1 MPTYKI
7 AVLPGDGIGKEIT
20 SAAVGVL
27 NAVGEKY
34 NKNFEMKEAPVG
46 WEAYK
51 LHKTCLPKE
60 TLSICKK
67 SDAILLGAVGHPD
80 ADKLAPEDRPERA
93 ALLPLRKK
101 FDLFANLRPAK
112 VFPEL
117 VDSSPLKR
125 SIVEQG
131 IDMLIVREL
140 TGDVYFGKP
149 KGIKGKGDAE
159 AGFDMMKYSRK
170 EVKRIAKVAFEF
182 AQKRRKKLTSVDKAN
197 VLSSSVL
204 WRKVVDEVAGKYSDV
219 KLEHYYVD
227 NAAMQ
232 LVKNPGQFDVML
244 CGNMFGDILS
254 DEASTICG
262 SLGML
267 PSASINEKKFGLFEP
282 IHGSAPKYEGMN
294 VVNPIATIMSTSMML
309 EHSFGLKKEAAAV
322 EGAVKKAL
330 QQGYRTRDIYAE
342 GMKLL
347 GTREMGKKIAEF
359 V

>member
-1 MPTYKI
+1 
-7 AVLPGDGIGKEIT
+7 
-20 SAAVGVL
+20 
-27 NAVGEKY
+27 
-34 NKNFEMKEAPVG
+34 
-46 WEAYK
+46 
-51 LHKTCLPKE
+51 
-60 TLSICKK
+60 
-67 SDAILLGAVGHPD
+67 
-80 ADKLAPEDRPERA
+80 
-93 ALLPLRKK
+93 
-101 FDLFANLRPAK
+101 
-112 VFPEL
+112 
-117 VDSSPLKR
+117 
-125 SIVEQG
+125 
-131 IDMLIVREL
+131 
-140 TGDVYFGKP
+140 
-149 KGIKGKGDAE
+149 
-159 AGFDMMKYSRK
+159 
-170 EVKRIAKVAFEF
+170 
-182 AQKRRKKLTSVDKAN
+182 
-197 VLSSSVL
+197 
-204 WRKVVDEVAGKYSDV
+204 
-219 KLEHYYVD
+219 
-227 NAAMQ
+227 MQ

>member
-1 MPTYKI
+1 M
-7 AVLPGDGIGKEIT
+7 
-20 SAAVGVL
+20 
-27 NAVGEKY
+27 
-34 NKNFEMKEAPVG
+34 
-46 WEAYK
+46 
-51 LHKTCLPKE
+51 
-60 TLSICKK
+60 
-67 SDAILLGAVGHPD
+67 
-80 ADKLAPEDRPERA
+80 
-93 ALLPLRKK
+93 
-101 FDLFANLRPAK
+101 
-112 VFPEL
+112 
-117 VDSSPLKR
+117 KR

>member
-20 SAAVGVL
+20 AAAVGVL

-34 NKNFEMKEAPVG
+34 NKTFEMKEAPVG

-60 TLSICKK
+60 TLSLCRK

-80 ADKLAPEDRPERA
+80 AEKLAPEDRPERA

-117 VDSSPLKR
+117 IDSSPLKR

-131 IDMLIVREL
+131 VDILIVREL

-149 KGIKGKGDAE
+149 KGIKGKGDDE
-159 AGFDMMKYSRK
+159 TGFDMMKYSRK

-182 AQKRRKKLTSVDKAN
+182 AQKRKKKLTSIDKAN
-197 VLSSSVL
+197 VLSNSVL
-204 WRKVVDEVAGKYSDV
+204 WRKVVEETAKKYKDV
-219 KLEHYYVD
+219 QLEHYYVD

-232 LVKNPGQFDVML
+232 LVKNPSQFDVML

-282 IHGSAPKYEGMN
+282 IHGSAPKYEGKDIA
-294 VVNPIATIMSTSMML
+294 NPIATIMSTSMML
-309 EHSFGLKKEAAAV
+309 EHSFGLKNEAMAV
-322 EGAVKKAL
+322 ESAVKKAL
-330 QQGYRTRDIYAE
+330 QQGFRTKDIYTE
-342 GMKLL
+342 GTKLL
-347 GTREMGKKIAEF
+347 GTKEMGKKVADIL
-359 V
+359 